1 MHRSVRHH
9 AYHPVVAPQRT
20 DREAR
25 EFAQMVLGLISLVL
39 WFGVAFGLS
48 IAWQVTD
55 ERPQPAL
62 MAGGIALIVA
72 ALPWLG
78 YGRLVRAVRTTPD
91 ELVKPVRPTPDELVK
106 PAGKAPDQ
114 LAKAARIT

>member
-1 MHRSVRHH
+1 
-9 AYHPVVAPQRT
+9 
-20 DREAR
+20 
-25 EFAQMVLGLISLVL
+25 MVLGLISLVL

-91 ELVKPVRPTPDELVK
+91 ELARTTLDEQITPARKTPDK
-106 PAGKAPDQ
+106 
-114 LAKAARIT
+114 LAKAARTARDEAARPD